1 MPGVS
6 REKVGDEGRRRTE
19 SLLQAKVTHPTD
31 KPEIGEAVAL
41 LEQAE
46 REFPSQSSAD
56 GFSEAFDLLN
66 EVVEYD
72 SPDESTSRYISNVKY
87 TYCKRIASRLA
98 EVDPG
103 NFEVW
108 FHYAV
113 LLLVKMQ
120 AEFDALRVQY
130 PDVGLL
136 YDECVGRHGAQLEAA
151 AAKLP
156 DE

>member
-1 MPGVS
+1 MRGRGVQNVLFKN
-6 REKVGDEGRRRTE
+6 EM
-19 SLLQAKVTHPTD
+19 THPSD
-31 KPEIGEAVAL
+31 QPEIGEAVAL

-72 SPDESTSRYISNVKY
+72 SPDETTSRYISNVKY
-87 TYCKRIASRLA
+87 AHCKRIASRLA

-113 LLLVKMQ
+113 LLLVKMK
-120 AEFDALRVQY
+120 AEFDALRVQH
-130 PDVGLL
+130 PDLGLL
-136 YDECVGRHGAQLEAA
+136 YDECFGRYGAQLEAA
-151 AAKLP
+151 AAGVRGK
-156 DE
+156 